1 MCMPVE
7 GNTVDPIVEITVLNE
22 KKYSAAKDNVGGTGT
37 CTWNE
42 HIFFEPRNLVRY
54 AAILKHLLD
63 SRSDSISE
71 NLD

>member
-37 CTWNE
+37 CTWN
-42 HIFFEPRNLVRY
+42 
-54 AAILKHLLD
+54 
-63 SRSDSISE
+63 
-71 NLD
+71 